1 MTELTLELADRIAEE
16 VLAEGRRIGAAPL
29 TVVVLDPGGHIVVAK
44 RSDGSGILR
53 IEIAHGKAYGALG
66 MGLPGRALANRA
78 AQFPMF
84 FTALAA
90 VSAGRM
96 VPVPGGVLIRDP
108 GGRLLGAVGISGDT
122 SDKDEDCA
130 VAAIRAVG
138 LVPDTEVR

>member
-1 MTELTLELADRIAEE
+1 MTELTLELADRIADD

-29 TVVVLDPGGHIVVAK
+29 TVVVLDPGGHVVVAK

-96 VPVPGGVLIRDP
+96 VPVPGGVLIRDAE
-108 GGRLLGAVGISGDT
+108 GRLLGAVGISGDT

-130 VAAIRAVG
+130 VAAIRAAG
-138 LVPDTEVR
+138 LVADTELR

>member
-53 IEIAHGKAYGALG
+53 IEIAHGKAFGALG

-78 AQFPMF
+78 AQNPTF

-90 VSAGRM
+90 VSSGRM
-96 VPVPGGVLIRDP
+96 VPVPGGVLIRD
-108 GGRLLGAVGISGDT
+108 GAGRLLGAVGISGDT
-122 SDKDEDCA
+122 SDKDEECA
-130 VAAIRAVG
+130 VAAIKAVN
-138 LVPDTEVR
+138 LVAIIT

>member
-90 VSAGRM
+90 VSSGRM
-96 VPVPGGVLIRDP
+96 VPVPGGVLIRDAD
-108 GGRLLGAVGISGDT
+108 GQLMGDVGISGDT
-122 SDKDEDCA
+122 ADKDEDCA